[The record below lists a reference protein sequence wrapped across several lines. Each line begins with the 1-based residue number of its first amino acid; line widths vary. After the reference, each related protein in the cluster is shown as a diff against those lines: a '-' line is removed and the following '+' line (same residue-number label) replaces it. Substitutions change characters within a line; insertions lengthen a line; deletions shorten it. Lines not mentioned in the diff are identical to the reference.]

1 MINNHFLFS
10 KQILTI
16 ILCLIFL
23 NGCGKDNPSEDIHT
37 LLINT
42 SDRMNI
48 NLPDMV
54 NQDMLLLET
63 AYKDMEFSYFVSV
76 LNYSIDDVNIDAFHE
91 FMRPNLIN
99 DVCTS
104 ERHQKFINKDVSI
117 RYVYSDEKQQ
127 EFTEITIHPA
137 DCKLAN

>member
-1 MINNHFLFS
+1 MTNNLFLLL
-10 KQILTI
+10 KHIHTI
-16 ILCLIFL
+16 VLCLLFL
-23 NGCGKDNPSEDIHT
+23 HGCGQDNPSEDIHT

-42 SDRMNI
+42 SDRMNV

-54 NQDMLLLET
+54 NQDMLLLDT

-76 LNYSIDDVNIDAFHE
+76 LNYSIDDVDIDAFHE

-99 DVCTS
+99 DICTS
-104 ERHQKFINKDVSI
+104 ERHQKFISKGVSI

-127 EFTEITIHPA
+127 EFTTMIIHPA